1 MYKWKSGEAYSDRYV
16 SFNDFNYVIGFIKKH
31 AFDQTSQTI
40 TIKDLEGAENLSLH
54 TKRILSEI
62 VVWNSQN
69 GVMARNEDGTYSNY
83 PQEATW
89 KSLVSRINENPQRY
103 LHAIF
108 DILCNTDILDN
119 YSLNDYEKNLLWS
132 LNKEL
137 FGLGP
142 KDNRSLYKIHDRTTG
157 DNVYQIITQVAA
169 STFPEDYLQYYEKHD
184 GAISTRLLQGYE
196 LELDAYEIY
205 DRLIEEFGLKKL
217 ADLLIENGF
226 CNEATQNEM
235 KDADEGY
242 LAEIVMD
249 TITGDNIYNLLAV
262 DEFRDI
268 VQEYISDAEEQL
280 LIDVADS
287 AAFEASHGPEI

>member
-1 MYKWKSGEAYSDRYV
+1 MKFRLTEQIG
-16 SFNDFNYVIGFIKKH
+16 GFIY
-31 AFDQTSQTI
+31 
-40 TIKDLEGAENLSLH
+40 N
-54 TKRILSEI
+54 
-62 VVWNSQN
+62 
-69 GVMARNEDGTYSNY
+69 
-83 PQEATW
+83 
-89 KSLVSRINENPQRY
+89 
-103 LHAIF
+103 
-108 DILCNTDILDN
+108 
-119 YSLNDYEKNLLWS
+119 
-132 LNKEL
+132 
-137 FGLGP
+137 P
-142 KDNRSLYKIHDRTTG
+142 KD
-157 DNVYQIITQVAA
+157 
-169 STFPEDYLQYYEKHD
+169 PE
-184 GAISTRLLQGYE
+184 LQGYE

-205 DRLIEEFGLKKL
+205 DRLIEEFGLERL